1 MQELGKNG
9 NVFVMKNL
17 WFVSLGRRK
26 VDFDHVKTI
35 VVGIKVGFP

>member
-1 MQELGKNG
+1 MKELGKNG

-17 WFVSLGRRK
+17 WVVSLGRRK

-35 VVGIKVGFP
+35 VKSIELAFL